1 MGSGI
6 EWLYLARTPYW
17 EERDPGRRF
26 AMLRKIKNNTTEYR
40 SQYTLEAIAA
50 RLPDYPVKRLRE
62 IELGVVTRPNSNET
76 PMEVLRPLF
85 TDLGMTEPE
94 FLTTV
99 KLKRTNTPVVAQQPV
114 SVQEKKPVVEAK
126 PVVVTTAKP
135 IQSAVCTQ
143 PPKIPQSSQLRDM
156 KIVSHLQSAVILVF
170 EKDKIHIYD
179 DSPESSDILKKPA
192 AKWIGPADQVGNRL
206 IEREFDLK
214 GIKGL

>member
-1 MGSGI
+1 MGDI
-6 EWLYLARTPYW
+6 NWLYLARTPYW
-17 EERDPGRRF
+17 EEKDPGRRF
-26 AMLRKIKNNTTEYR
+26 SILRKIKNNTTEYR

-94 FLTTV
+94 FLTTI
-99 KLKRTNTPVVAQQPV
+99 KLKRGGTPTTTQPQPI
-114 SVQEKKPVVEAK
+114 QEKKPVIEAK

-156 KIVSHLQSAVILVF
+156 KIISHLQSAIVLVF

-179 DSPESSDILKKPA
+179 DSPESADILKKPA
-192 AKWIGPADQVGNRL
+192 AKWIGPADQVGNRV

>member
-1 MGSGI
+1 MGDI
-6 EWLYLARTPYW
+6 NWLYLARTPYW
-17 EERDPGRRF
+17 EEKDPGRRF
-26 AMLRKIKNNTTEYR
+26 SILRKIKNNTTEYR

-62 IELGVVTRPNSNET
+62 IEFGIVTRPNSNET
-76 PMEVLRPLF
+76 PMEVLKPLF
-85 TDLGMTEPE
+85 TDLGMTEQE

-99 KLKRTNTPVVAQQPV
+99 KLKRGGTSTATQPQP
-114 SVQEKKPVVEAK
+114 VQEKKPVIEAK

-156 KIVSHLQSAVILVF
+156 KIVSHLQSAIVLVF

-179 DSPESSDILKKPA
+179 DSPESADILKKPA
-192 AKWIGPADQVGNRL
+192 AKWIGPADQVGNRV